1 MTHQPSD
8 APVTGRETAGDRAGY
23 EAILVVGF
31 GGPERPQDIMPF
43 LENVTRGRHV
53 PRERL
58 LEVAGHYEH
67 LGGASPINS
76 QVREL
81 ISALRADLNRSGID
95 LPIFWGN
102 RNWHPMLGATLA
114 DMAQRGISSAIAIV
128 LAAYGSYSSCRQ
140 YREDIARAQE
150 AVGPL
155 APRVDKVRLFYNH
168 PDFIAANAE
177 RVQEA
182 LDRFQPDQPPA
193 ARLVFTAHSIP
204 LAMAQNCGYEQQLR
218 ETSRLIADRLGFP
231 SEHYDVVY
239 QSRSGRPDDPWLG
252 PDVLDHI
259 RTLKERG
266 VADLVIH
273 PSGFLSD
280 HMEVAYDLDV
290 EARHL
295 CEELGMNLV
304 RGHTVGVHPS
314 FVRMLTEL
322 VIERIEGRARENCR
336 AVGEYGPGSDTC
348 PADCCRPGR

>member
-1 MTHQPSD
+1 MADEPID
-8 APVTGRETAGDRAGY
+8 APESGVQSGGKRAGY
-23 EAILVVGF
+23 DAILVVGF
-31 GGPERPQDIMPF
+31 GGPDRPADIMPF
-43 LENVTRGRHV
+43 LEIVTRGRNV

-67 LGGASPINS
+67 LGGASPYNA

-81 ISALRADLNRSGID
+81 ISALRADLDRWGVD

-102 RNWHPMLGATLA
+102 RNWHPMLGDTLTEMA
-114 DMAQRGISSAIAIV
+114 DCGIASAIAIV

-140 YREDIARAQE
+140 YREDIARAQQ

-168 PDFIAANAE
+168 PDFITANAE

-182 LDRFQPDQPPA
+182 LARIPSARRA
-193 ARLVFTAHSIP
+193 AVRLVFTAHSIP
-204 LAMAQNCGYEQQLR
+204 VAMARNCGYEQQLR
-218 ETSRLIADRLGFP
+218 ETSRLVADRLDIT
-231 SEHYDVVY
+231 SERYDVVY
-239 QSRSGRPDDPWLG
+239 QSRSGRPSDPWLG

-259 RTLKERG
+259 RSLKQRG

-273 PSGFLSD
+273 PIGFLSD

-290 EARHL
+290 EASQL
-295 CEELGMNLV
+295 CEQLSINLV
-304 RGHTVGVHPS
+304 RAKTVGIQRD

-322 VIERIEGRARENCR
+322 IIERIGDPAAASRRAL
-336 AVGEYGPGSDTC
+336 GEYGPADDTC
-348 PADCCRPGR
+348 GVDCCLRG